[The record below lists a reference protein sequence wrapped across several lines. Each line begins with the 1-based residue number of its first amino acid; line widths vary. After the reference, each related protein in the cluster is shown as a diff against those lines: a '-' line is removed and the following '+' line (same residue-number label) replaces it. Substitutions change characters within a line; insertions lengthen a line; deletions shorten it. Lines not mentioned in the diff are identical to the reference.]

1 MLLDLL
7 DYMPVVAVVVSGL
20 VVEHLQVV
28 LAVEEEKTRK
38 VLIIQD
44 QVLVDLLL
52 TQVQDKEEH
61 MVLSLSDTQSN

>member
-1 MLLDLL
+1 
-7 DYMPVVAVVVSGL
+7 MPVVAVVVSGL

-38 VLIIQD
+38 VLTIQD

-52 TQVQDKEEH
+52 TQVQVKEEH

>member
-28 LAVEEEKTRK
+28 LAVVEEKTRK